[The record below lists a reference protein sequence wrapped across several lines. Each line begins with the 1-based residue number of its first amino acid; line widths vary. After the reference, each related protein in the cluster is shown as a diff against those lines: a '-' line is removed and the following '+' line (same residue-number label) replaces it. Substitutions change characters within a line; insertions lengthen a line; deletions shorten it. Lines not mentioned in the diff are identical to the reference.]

1 MLTAEQIAAL
11 RDKAQ
16 QITDPI
22 NDFLLEDIARRI
34 SEAGQLTSSAA
45 YQIWRAQKLG
55 MSQREVKKKLQ
66 KLLRTSRKEINKLLT
81 QSAEVGYRFDL
92 DKLPTSAAIPFEKNA
107 SLQQIVETAVKL
119 AQEDFTN
126 LTQTLG
132 MVDPYG
138 KALPLKNYH
147 RYCLNMQKDIHADLS
162 MK

>member
-66 KLLRTSRKEINKLLT
+66 KLLKTSRKEINKLLT

-92 DKLPTSAAIPFEKNA
+92 DKLPTSAAIPFEKNT
-107 SLQQIVETAVKL
+107 SLQQ
-119 AQEDFTN
+119 
-126 LTQTLG
+126 TLF
-132 MVDPYG
+132 
-138 KALPLKNYH
+138 
-147 RYCLNMQKDIHADLS
+147 
-162 MK
+162 